1 MRHDFATLSLP
12 WRRNYQHSLHLM
24 ARQSIA
30 LATSSLAI
38 AVGLRPGAGH
48 PGCVQPQSNPEAVRE
63 DRTKAE
69 ACRWCAGASKPRAN
83 PSPEPTMRPV
93 RLGRHF
99 SKKFRPSEGPGGTRR
114 GSPVGGSARP
124 ICVMPVAVHRSGA
137 MPPMNVF
144 LGTQAESSLSRQC
157 EVAHTIPSL

>member
-48 PGCVQPQSNPEAVRE
+48 PGCVQPQSNPEVVQE
-63 DRTKAE
+63 DQTKAE
-69 ACRWCAGASKPRAN
+69 ACHWCVGASKPRAN
-83 PSPEPTMRPV
+83 PSPEPTIWHV
-93 RLGRHF
+93 RIGRSF
-99 SKKFRPSEGPGGTRR
+99 SRKFLPSEGPGGIRH
-114 GSPVGGSARP
+114 GSPVGGSDRP
-124 ICVMPVAVHRSGA
+124 ICVMPVTVHQSGA

-144 LGTQAESSLSRQC
+144 LGTQAWSSLSRQC

>member
-1 MRHDFATLSLP
+1 MRHDFATLPLP

-83 PSPEPTMRPV
+83 SSPEPTMRPV
-93 RLGRHF
+93 RVGKSF

-114 GSPVGGSARP
+114 G
-124 ICVMPVAVHRSGA
+124 
-137 MPPMNVF
+137 
-144 LGTQAESSLSRQC
+144 
-157 EVAHTIPSL
+157 